1 MLKNF
6 KLNQKHEIRDDCSFV
21 TFRRKEKLTF
31 LSDNTMLTLFEMT
44 LICKAKA
51 GTRKF
56 SEFGNEK
63 LIF

>member
-1 MLKNF
+1 MT
-6 KLNQKHEIRDDCSFV
+6 HSFV
-21 TFRRKEKLTF
+21 TFRRKEKLTL

-56 SEFGNEK
+56 SKFRNEK